1 MLKTLL
7 RCKYQFKTDNYK
19 FKKMLH
25 PINGALWEN
34 ESEFS
39 KPLVQHLTQSSIL
52 EQAHVAE
59 QDYIP

>member
-1 MLKTLL
+1 
-7 RCKYQFKTDNYK
+7 
-19 FKKMLH
+19 MLH

>member
-1 MLKTLL
+1 
-7 RCKYQFKTDNYK
+7 
-19 FKKMLH
+19 MLH
-25 PINGALWEN
+25 QINGAPWEN

-39 KPLVQHLTQSSIL
+39 KPLVQHLMQSSIL